1 MSQRGDQYDVW
12 LVTMGDEP
20 TTEPFLAGPSQDRAP
35 AFSPYG
41 RWLAYESD
49 ESGRPDVHIQ
59 QFPQGERFVVSTD
72 GGRAPVW
79 RRDGREIF
87 FASPREDAIWMMSVT
102 VTTKGDTLTLGR
114 PQPLFEMA
122 RASTGP
128 TTMYGVGSNAGP
140 EYDVLPD
147 GRFVMVQNAVT
158 PAREIVLVQNWT
170 SELQRPVPVD

>member
-1 MSQRGDQYDVW
+1 
-12 LVTMGDEP
+12 
-20 TTEPFLAGPSQDRAP
+20 
-35 AFSPYG
+35 
-41 RWLAYESD
+41 
-49 ESGRPDVHIQ
+49 
-59 QFPQGERFVVSTD
+59 
-72 GGRAPVW
+72 
-79 RRDGREIF
+79 
-87 FASPREDAIWMMSVT
+87 MMSVT